1 MVEKT
6 KGLIIKLNKFLN
18 ENRNAMG
25 NYELV
30 RYRHKLSDFN
40 GRELA
45 IERNELVARNLEL
58 NRLINSF
65 KLKPATTLQSLEYK
79 IFIVAEHNRTISD
92 NKQKLTEVKRAV
104 KLRASLAQYW
114 INFPNYV

>member
-1 MVEKT
+1 MIEKT

-18 ENRNAMG
+18 KNRKAMG

-30 RYRHKLSDFN
+30 RYKHKLSEFN

-45 IERNELVARNLEL
+45 IERNDLVARNLEL
-58 NRLINSF
+58 KRLINSF
-65 KLKPATTLQSLEYK
+65 NSKPATTLQSLEYK

-114 INFPNYV
+114 INFPHYV